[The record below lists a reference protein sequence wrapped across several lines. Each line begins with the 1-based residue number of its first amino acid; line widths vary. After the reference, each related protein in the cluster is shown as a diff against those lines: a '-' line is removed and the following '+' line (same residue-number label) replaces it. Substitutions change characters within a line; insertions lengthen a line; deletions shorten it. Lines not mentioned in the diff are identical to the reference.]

1 MNAYADSMKVDPQPT
16 AVGVLPT
23 SSIGLPNKQRRR
35 IGLYVIIA
43 ALDGLA
49 VGLAFAFASLLQFGD
64 PVGWQSSRLTGII
77 VPLFLAM
84 AINQRAYNVE
94 ALIEPAK
101 GAMRSV
107 LALILGTAIA
117 LLVLQQLG
125 ILKVFNGW
133 IVAYG
138 VGFAVPLLM
147 LSRTAMRFVSA
158 WALQNRPVSEL
169 VIADGV
175 AVKSPGHRLVVNA
188 SRLGISAD
196 LSNPLMLDRVGQL
209 LKNVDRVTI
218 ACLPEREEN
227 WTMVLRGAG
236 VSGEVR
242 TAGSTAPFSKEPIDI
257 FGERY
262 AVFRTPT
269 LQEIALKR
277 LMDLAITLPMTLF
290 FAPLLIAIAV
300 AIRFDSPGPVLF
312 VQERIGRGNRIFRMY
327 KFRSMHAEQSD
338 ASGDVS
344 ASRDDDRITRV
355 GRWLRATSMDE
366 LPQLFN
372 VLLGSMSL
380 VGPRPHALG
389 STASEKLFWDIDR
402 RYWLRHACAPGLTG
416 LAQVRGYRGA
426 THHSRDLENRLAAD
440 LEYMRDWSLWL
451 DMGILLRTFGV
462 VVHRNAF

>member
-16 AVGVLPT
+16 TVGFPPTLPV
-23 SSIGLPNKQRRR
+23 GLPNKQRRR
-35 IGLYVIIA
+35 VGLYVVIA
-43 ALDGLA
+43 LLDALA
-49 VGLAFAFASLLQFGD
+49 VSVAFALASLLQFGD
-64 PVGWQSSRLTGII
+64 AIGWQSSRLTGII

-94 ALIEPAK
+94 SLTDPAK
-101 GAMRSV
+101 GALRSV

-117 LLVLQQLG
+117 LFILQQLG
-125 ILKVFNGW
+125 VLRAFNGW

-138 VGFAVPLLM
+138 VGFAIPFLM

-175 AVKSPGHRLVVNA
+175 LVKSAGHRVVVNA

-218 ACLPEREEN
+218 ACAPEREES
-227 WTMVLRGAG
+227 WTMILRGTG

-242 TAGSTAPFSKEPIDI
+242 TAAVTAPFNKEPIDI

-277 LMDLAITLPMTLF
+277 LMDLALAIPLIVF
-290 FAPLLIAIAV
+290 FAPLLIAIAA

-312 VQERIGRGNRIFRMY
+312 VQERIGRGNRLFRMY
-327 KFRSMHAEQSD
+327 KFRSMRAERSD
-338 ASGDVS
+338 AHGGLS
-344 ASRDDDRITRV
+344 ASRDDERITRV
-355 GRWLRATSMDE
+355 GRWLRATSLDE

-416 LAQVRGYRGA
+416 LAQVRGHRGA

-440 LEYMRDWSLWL
+440 LEYMRTWSLWL
-451 DMGILLRTFGV
+451 DVLILLRTFGV